1 MCSLAN
7 GWTGEAED
15 GGARVREVSVV
26 GILGGKKAKIKKQ
39 KNPTKEAKGVEVIL
53 KSEPPILLSIT
64 FQLNTGKIPF
74 TATQA
79 SKE

>member
-26 GILGGKKAKIKKQ
+26 GILGGKNGKNQKTKKSD
-39 KNPTKEAKGVEVIL
+39 KRGKRHRSHPEER
-53 KSEPPILLSIT
+53 PPILLSIT